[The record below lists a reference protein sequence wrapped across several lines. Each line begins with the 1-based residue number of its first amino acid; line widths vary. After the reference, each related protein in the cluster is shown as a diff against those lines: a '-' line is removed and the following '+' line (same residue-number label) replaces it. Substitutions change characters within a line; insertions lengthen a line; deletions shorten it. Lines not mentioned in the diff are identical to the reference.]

1 MPKLRS
7 ALFFSIACTML
18 LASTAQAQYK
28 WIEANGRIGYGDRL
42 PSHNVKILKSPPTI
56 ARTAA
61 GNEAAADT
69 TGDMPYEL
77 RNAVRSAPVTLYTT
91 PNCGPCDMA
100 RDHLRNRG
108 IPFSEKV
115 VSSTRDVEAFQ
126 ALGFPSESGLP
137 LVTAGNNREVGYHG
151 LRWDDLLTRSG
162 YPKKSVLPC
171 KNGGL
176 WSPFFLAHC
185 DEPSPPQ
192 RRLTSKPLT
201 SGIGRNHCVLH
212 ITRRSGRL
220 HLSVALS
227 ALIIANRR
235 GASHALHHQT
245 ICPDHQLSVTR
256 SLRRRWERQLCR
268 HRH

>member
-151 LRWDDLLTRSG
+151 LRWDDLMTRSG
-162 YPKKSVLPC
+162 YPKKSVLPSDYRGPAAESLAGIEPA
-171 KNGGL
+171 KRRTTPAGGSVL
-176 WSPFFLAHC
+176 AQQRNSPYG
-185 DEPSPPQ
+185 
-192 RRLTSKPLT
+192 KPVEQ
-201 SGIGRNHCVLH
+201 N
-212 ITRRSGRL
+212 
-220 HLSVALS
+220 SV
-227 ALIIANRR
+227 RF
-235 GASHALHHQT
+235 
-245 ICPDHQLSVTR
+245 
-256 SLRRRWERQLCR
+256 
-268 HRH
+268 